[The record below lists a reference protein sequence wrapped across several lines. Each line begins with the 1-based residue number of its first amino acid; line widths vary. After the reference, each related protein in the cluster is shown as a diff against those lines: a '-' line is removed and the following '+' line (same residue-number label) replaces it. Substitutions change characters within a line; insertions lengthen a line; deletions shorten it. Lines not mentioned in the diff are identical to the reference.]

1 MNKFKIKSNSMK
13 KLLVLLFF
21 LSLNT
26 FYAQDY
32 FPTGAGVKTT
42 DNTLVAFTNATI
54 YVTPEKILKNG
65 TLLIENGKII
75 NVGTA
80 VKIPKGAKIV
90 NLSGKTVY
98 PSFIDLYSD
107 FGIKKPKRAAKQN
120 FGNGMQKNTKQ
131 NNKIYTI

>member
-42 DNTLVAFTNATI
+42 DHTLVAFTNATI

>member
-1 MNKFKIKSNSMK
+1 MK

-21 LSLNT
+21 LSLHT
-26 FYAQDY
+26 MYAQDY
-32 FPTGAGVKTT
+32 FPTDAGVKTT

-54 YVTPEKILKNG
+54 YVTPEKILKKG

-75 NVGTA
+75 NIGAT

-107 FGIKKPKRAAKQN
+107 FGIKNRKELPVAADQHNMLLLEKGITGMII
-120 FGNGMQKNTKQ
+120 FGQT
-131 NNKIYTI
+131 